1 VVGVGGMVCTLET
14 DELFILNVLYIN
26 RCVRS
31 NRSFNLGQIAKQFRA
46 KFNKGPEDTARGL
59 QRKGYIALIPKKDVK
74 YYISDLPMAC
84 HALNQHGYNA
94 TEGRILTRRVH
105 KL

>member
-1 VVGVGGMVCTLET
+1 MVCALET

-46 KFNKGPEDTARGL
+46 KFNKDPEDVAREL
-59 QRKGYIALIPKKDVK
+59 QRRGFITTIPKKDTK

-94 TEGRILTRRVH
+94 TQGRILTRKVH

>member
-1 VVGVGGMVCTLET
+1 MAGVGGMVCNLEK

-31 NRSFNLGQIAKQFRA
+31 NRSFNLGQIAKQSRA
-46 KFNKGPEDTARGL
+46 KFNEDPEDAAKGL
-59 QRKGYIALIPKKDVK
+59 QRKCYIAPVPKNDTK

-84 HALNQHGYNA
+84 YEFNQHGYNA
-94 TEGRILTRRVH
+94 IEGRILTRRVH